1 MNKVL
6 TIKAPK
12 GQTRALPLDEHLRE
26 ALRKEKGS
34 PQVTKQV
41 GVTICPSAQNHVVVH
56 PYIAAIARVLDINN
70 KVGSSVLGI
79 TCDAS
84 RLGCED
90 TLMIAMWDP
99 TSQSSA
105 WLQPM
110 VMTSDAEI
118 GKDITARHVSC
129 RY

>member
-12 GQTRALPLDEHLRE
+12 GPTRALPLDEHLRE
-26 ALRKEKGS
+26 ALRKENRS

-41 GVTICPSAQNHVVVH
+41 GVSICTSAQNHVVVH
-56 PYIAAIARVLDINN
+56 PYMAAMTRLLEIN
-70 KVGSSVLGI
+70 KPGSSVLGI

-90 TLMIAMWDP
+90 TLIIAMWDP

-118 GKDITARHVSC
+118 GKDITARHITC